1 MNRRQKIVQQRFL
14 GNEEAVIKRL
24 DQVYGKSLDDLTK
37 RVAELDSSI
46 DTLRK
51 AYDSVT
57 DDEIGELAAAFL
69 KKNQHLTPKEARE
82 TLQSMIQSKV
92 YQKDYQ
98 NALKKQVGDI
108 LDTMHKE
115 EFKTVSEYL
124 DKCYEE
130 GFIGTMYDLQG
141 QGIPMCFPLDQ
152 EAMVTAVQLDSKI
165 SHGLYTRLGEDVA
178 LLKKK
183 ITAQVSRGVATA
195 MTYQQIAQQLAGVS
209 NIGYNNA
216 VRIARTEGHRIQ
228 CQSGMDACY
237 KAKEKG
243 ADVVKQWDST
253 LDGRTRESHAAV
265 DGEYR
270 ELDEKFSNG
279 LEFPGDPH
287 GKAAEVINC
296 RCALLQRARWAIGGG
311 FTKMNN
317 FTKELETFDSP
328 EAYDEFKKAFFS
340 KENKRYMDYVGQMEE
355 KYGTKNFEKVLGSM
369 NNREYKRYKELLD
382 GNPMFHK
389 QAAKPEPPK
398 KAKTTFDS
406 FKLSGIDPEYAADI
420 EETFNGLM
428 DDYPISGLSVKT
440 NRAKGEFGHYNGQII
455 GKTVNGHKN
464 YAQWN
469 SEICISKAE
478 MQNRKQS
485 AAHHIA
491 NYEDRMSKLA
501 TAERCDLATIPHE
514 YAHAVD
520 AAYTL
525 ERTPAMKA
533 YLDKFKTA
541 QQITMQDVQSIN
553 DFNNAMWKSDN
564 RLSKEIFDELQAE
577 YGLTYTGT
585 IQRIAVEYG
594 TYASSSIAEFL
605 AEGFANMRILPD
617 SEKTDFMR
625 SFEKIFDRKYKE
637 VLGDK

>member
-51 AYDSVT
+51 AYESVT

-108 LDTMHKE
+108 LDTMHGE

-141 QGIPMCFPLDQ
+141 QGIPLCFPLDQ

-183 ITAQVSRGVATA
+183 ITAQVSRGVATG
-195 MTYQQIAQQLAGVS
+195 MTFQQVAQQLAGVS

-270 ELDEKFSNG
+270 ELEEKFSNG

-296 RCALLQRARWAIGGG
+296 RCALLQRARWAISGG

-328 EAYDEFKKAFFS
+328 ADYDEFKKAFFS
-340 KENKRYMDYVGQMEE
+340 KENKRYMDYVGHMEE

-369 NNREYKRYKELLD
+369 TNREHKRYKELLD

-389 QAAKPEPPK
+389 QAAKANGKKVSHIPQTPELEQKRQAVSEYLRSLGAAVDSDGMVTLYHATDKANIPK
-398 KAKTTFDS
+398 IKKDG
-406 FKLSGIDPEYAADI
+406 FKPTNAPVNGGTGGEVIQERVFFGYNKDWIKETWSNGGNYEVMTVKIPAEYLHQFGNNTQEIVVEGVIKQEDDGIWIPDI
-420 EETFNGLM
+420 LPTSTAW
-428 DDYPISGLSVKT
+428 D
-440 NRAKGEFGHYNGQII
+440 R
-455 GKTVNGHKN
+455 KTVKRWLKKKG
-464 YAQWN
+464 
-469 SEICISKAE
+469 
-478 MQNRKQS
+478 
-485 AAHHIA
+485 
-491 NYEDRMSKLA
+491 
-501 TAERCDLATIPHE
+501 
-514 YAHAVD
+514 
-520 AAYTL
+520 
-525 ERTPAMKA
+525 
-533 YLDKFKTA
+533 
-541 QQITMQDVQSIN
+541 
-553 DFNNAMWKSDN
+553 
-564 RLSKEIFDELQAE
+564 QA
-577 YGLTYTGT
+577 
-585 IQRIAVEYG
+585 
-594 TYASSSIAEFL
+594 
-605 AEGFANMRILPD
+605 
-617 SEKTDFMR
+617 
-625 SFEKIFDRKYKE
+625 
-637 VLGDK
+637 

>member
-1 MNRRQKIVQQRFL
+1 MNRRQKIVQQQFL
-14 GNEEAVIKRL
+14 DNEEAVIKRL
-24 DQVYGKSLDDLTK
+24 DQVYRKSLDDISK
-37 RVAELDSSI
+37 RVAELNSSI

-69 KKNQHLTPKEARE
+69 KKNQHLTPDEARE

-98 NALKKQVGDI
+98 KALKKQVWDI
-108 LDTMHKE
+108 LDTMHQE

-178 LLKKK
+178 MLKKK

-243 ADVVKQWDST
+243 ADVVKQWDAT

-340 KENKRYMDYVGQMEE
+340 PENKKYMNYVQQMEE

-389 QAAKPEPPK
+389 QAAKANGKKVSHIPQTPELEQKRQAVSEYLRSLGAAVDSDGMVTLYHATDKANIPK
-398 KAKTTFDS
+398 IKKDG
-406 FKLSGIDPEYAADI
+406 FKPTNAPVNGGTGGEVIQERVFFGYNKDWIKETWSNGGNYEVMTVKIPAEYLHQFGNNTQEIVVEGVIKQEDDGIWIPDI
-420 EETFNGLM
+420 LPTSTAW
-428 DDYPISGLSVKT
+428 D
-440 NRAKGEFGHYNGQII
+440 R
-455 GKTVNGHKN
+455 KTVKRWLKKKG
-464 YAQWN
+464 
-469 SEICISKAE
+469 
-478 MQNRKQS
+478 
-485 AAHHIA
+485 
-491 NYEDRMSKLA
+491 
-501 TAERCDLATIPHE
+501 
-514 YAHAVD
+514 
-520 AAYTL
+520 
-525 ERTPAMKA
+525 
-533 YLDKFKTA
+533 
-541 QQITMQDVQSIN
+541 
-553 DFNNAMWKSDN
+553 
-564 RLSKEIFDELQAE
+564 QA
-577 YGLTYTGT
+577 
-585 IQRIAVEYG
+585 
-594 TYASSSIAEFL
+594 
-605 AEGFANMRILPD
+605 
-617 SEKTDFMR
+617 
-625 SFEKIFDRKYKE
+625 
-637 VLGDK
+637 

>member
-14 GNEEAVIKRL
+14 DNEEAVIKRL

-51 AYDSVT
+51 AYNSVT

-69 KKNQHLTPKEARE
+69 KKNQHLTPNEARE

-141 QGIPMCFPLDQ
+141 QGIPLCFPLDQ

-165 SHGLYTRLGEDVA
+165 SHGLYSRLGEDVA
-178 LLKKK
+178 MLKKK
-183 ITAQVSRGVATA
+183 ITAQVSRGVATG
-195 MTYQQIAQQLAGVS
+195 MTFQQVAQQLAGVS

-369 NNREYKRYKELLD
+369 NNREYKRYKELLG

-389 QAAKPEPPK
+389 QAAKANGKKVSHIPQTPELEQKRQAVSEYLRSLGAAVDSDGMVTLYHATDKANIPK
-398 KAKTTFDS
+398 IKKDG
-406 FKLSGIDPEYAADI
+406 FKPTNAPVNGGTGGEVIQERVFFGYNKDWIKETWSNGGNYEVMTVKIPAEYLHQFGNNTQEIVVEGVIKQEDDGIWIPDI
-420 EETFNGLM
+420 LPTSTAW
-428 DDYPISGLSVKT
+428 D
-440 NRAKGEFGHYNGQII
+440 R
-455 GKTVNGHKN
+455 KTVKRWLKKKG
-464 YAQWN
+464 
-469 SEICISKAE
+469 
-478 MQNRKQS
+478 
-485 AAHHIA
+485 
-491 NYEDRMSKLA
+491 
-501 TAERCDLATIPHE
+501 
-514 YAHAVD
+514 
-520 AAYTL
+520 
-525 ERTPAMKA
+525 
-533 YLDKFKTA
+533 
-541 QQITMQDVQSIN
+541 
-553 DFNNAMWKSDN
+553 
-564 RLSKEIFDELQAE
+564 QA
-577 YGLTYTGT
+577 
-585 IQRIAVEYG
+585 
-594 TYASSSIAEFL
+594 
-605 AEGFANMRILPD
+605 
-617 SEKTDFMR
+617 
-625 SFEKIFDRKYKE
+625 
-637 VLGDK
+637 